1 MKLSLIGSQCLYWW
15 IKLDQLK
22 KFHTMGYCYGA
33 YMYMLSYSKI
43 RIKMELTNT
52 DGSRDKNKVA
62 AAAVLN
68 KDVCFLLDSQMRRL
82 NFFSKSKGNWTCFW
96 AYRYVQIYTFTIYI
110 FRFTFLFTCFHSMKI
125 DRPYILDTLYTYCF
139 VSNQGKIVNCCCIPS
154 HIDIHGNMKQIRL
167 QNLHSTSKILSIF
180 YYTLYKLSLAYIL
193 GLL

>member
-1 MKLSLIGSQCLYWW
+1 M
-15 IKLDQLK
+15 LK
-22 KFHTMGYCYGA
+22 NKTLLCI
-33 YMYMLSYSKI
+33 SYSTCPTVYVNRHLSCLTYGRVPTKGRNYVRTRNL
-43 RIKMELTNT
+43 RIETNT

-62 AAAVLN
+62 AAAVIN

-96 AYRYVQIYTFTIYI
+96 AYRYVQIYTFKIYI
-110 FRFTFLFTCFHSMKI
+110 FRFTFLFLHSMKI